1 MWLVCVSCK
10 KPWDNRQ
17 LLAEHYQDKKLDMS
31 SMSNTSCK
39 TFLLDNK
46 LLEIKEEGVKKQPL
60 AKKKMS
66 YGHLDTMFS
75 SHTGI
80 LKSLQATNG

>member
-1 MWLVCVSCK
+1 
-10 KPWDNRQ
+10 
-17 LLAEHYQDKKLDMS
+17 MS

-46 LLEIKEEGVKKQPL
+46 LLEIKEEGVKQ
-60 AKKKMS
+60 KKKMS

-80 LKSLQATNG
+80 FVLKSLQATNG